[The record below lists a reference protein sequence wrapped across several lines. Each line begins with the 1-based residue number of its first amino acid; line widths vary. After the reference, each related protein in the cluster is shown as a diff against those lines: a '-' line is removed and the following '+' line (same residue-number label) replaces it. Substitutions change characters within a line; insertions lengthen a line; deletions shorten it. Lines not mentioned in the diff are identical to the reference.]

1 MTRTVD
7 RKLTVWMAGY
17 YDDFMG
23 ARTVPDDL
31 NTPSSTYEKHKSHQG
46 NPINGWANLN
56 PRYAYA
62 MVERAQLTNNALTA
76 ANGGKFNTGLNE
88 WLGYDQNRR
97 GGGNKYEGLAIPQYP
112 DSLTNANRQRYDAAA
127 TSDSHEGYLRFTYAH
142 DTSGTY
148 YAATGS
154 TDSTFGRDTMNY
166 PAKTNSGDIDNSAG
180 LPTTA
185 STPTTMVR
193 THTAGT
199 YAGMKVYTSGGTNG
213 QGFSYSRLDAVGEF
227 MYPIES
233 PSGQPFLVQEI
244 YHNSSTYKPMLA
256 YDGSLNSKG
265 DNDIFT
271 IRIAPL
277 ELATTTT
284 PYLKLRV
291 GCEGTAWTSTSGGD
305 TSYSAAAV
313 ELEIGPS
320 DFIQNTVTTAS
331 WSALLT
337 YNAPSMSDV
346 WIDYDFV
353 FDYNAGTY
361 DLYKNGTKIVTAGL
375 IGNKAD
381 GNQFEAADMYGW
393 ELQAKGAQ
401 KKIAVLIDRVGM
413 IRPLNDHPSGADM
426 PPAVKMSYQSGS
438 NSTSTLSIDVIDDDQ
453 QLALMPM
460 FNQNSYADWS
470 LLLFRNACDRPIW
483 RGTVT
488 GMNYKMDAVGRTPTI
503 SIQASDLFSNLDRQL
518 PTWEMGTSDEGTQT
532 TQIAYNRSESQ
543 RKLDVYYM
551 GATRNQRANA
561 TLGFNEV
568 VDGSGTFT
576 KHLDSRMRN
585 RTAHPIQLYNDEDTI
600 GPNDAYDDWDD
611 AITAGHATSDA
622 QYRSLHSRWMQ
633 DLPKS
638 AWFNYMF
645 ARIKPTD
652 HSMQLASNFTVGDT
666 TMTVQGIHE
675 VFDTSSIFGLEFR
688 GTDGF
693 VDSGIATGA
702 SVANSANI
710 LKLETKYVAK
720 YTKTT
725 LGPLTAVTNPEGGYY
740 YFVVHIPKSGIS
752 NAYSENFK
760 LTSTRFPNL
769 NGRYC
774 ATNVTSSTVNG
785 TACWKFELATKETR
799 SLAGGTYTTR
809 VRFKEYVTPSLRSS
823 ARTTESSIIPG
834 AFSRK
839 TVSVR
844 TAGVTLYDDIM
855 APSGVPDGGPAVNG
869 TKKVLGATQ
878 VGTMQYGNTTIT
890 LPATNFFQQNHLTG
904 SGADRLVHVRE
915 LDDDFKHIWVL
926 WADTRNDGTANADG
940 GYRKQEYGLLA
951 PYAGNYEL
959 TLSYAEEDISNAQ
972 ERQVF
977 TDLAIGEDVNF
988 WEMGATDPIT
998 GNAWS
1003 AVSGGSNSESAS
1015 KYHNWEDKAGAFVIV
1030 DGSRFFNLNTQS
1042 NGGQAGQT
1050 SGGRK
1055 EIGDYLVETEGFPVL
1070 IDNYW
1075 DRATTSP
1082 YNLDD
1087 SASWNANYKHLH
1099 SKNSALITGI
1109 QVGDGVV
1116 YLEDPSIVPIPSGI
1130 GAGVAGVVGQIIS
1143 NDKKKIWHLNI
1154 ISDEQTTFSN
1164 EAHGSNEGMYAQL
1177 NSGFSSE
1184 VNSAGQMLITF
1195 HGNAGDMRNYK
1206 TLRTGQTI
1214 TIQAHSASAATL
1226 NSGGSYSGD
1235 YTIVKHGTVTTT
1247 APVSASSIPYIVIDL
1262 EDATDYVNSA
1272 GWIDIKIPN
1281 GFFVDTVTFLGNP
1294 SDFTGA
1300 VGEWNGS
1307 GYGGGLYGTQND
1319 AEFLTQHKGR
1329 TNSEV
1334 TIDITDSDAQNT
1346 YPDARVH
1353 FGLANVFPMRLL
1365 MEINGFVK
1373 NKGSLTFFDH
1383 DKFRVS
1389 WMDCLTETWLKQ
1401 TKLHGMWDINTIPLS
1416 ESMSTSYRSA
1426 AEPGQAGDFTTMT
1439 ETGGTVTATTY
1450 AANHFLMIGDQ
1461 ITIKSSDK
1469 LNVSD
1474 SEVTVTITAT
1484 PFINQIQFVYSDFNA
1499 SGTTLGSYRAANRL
1513 DSYGSVNDCRNTSI
1527 ANIFSTTESSSGIG
1541 EDYSV
1546 RSSFSWLAGRDS
1558 TPSYRPTYGSGFAF
1572 NHNNLR
1578 TSALSTQSQDQI
1590 TNVRV
1595 FYGGSATFVD
1605 YPAPSLN
1612 STPRW
1617 EIISMPE
1624 VTSQTEALA
1633 VAKAE
1638 YEKLKSAPLSVT
1650 AEVTRFTDG
1659 HNFYGDKGVMLD
1671 DARYGYIADVSR
1683 TVTES
1688 SYSSTLGYAWTSLH
1702 GGNLFP
1708 GRINALDGSET
1719 GADTPNDSAGS
1730 DTYDDYYGFYG
1741 ANSVSYAVQ
1750 VVHIPKGMPKTAD
1763 RTPVGLKTLGDG
1775 KLRVFVDLAD
1785 QGSHAQES
1793 TQRFV
1798 VYLADYDFG
1807 ISGAGMPNN
1816 SMLTTTLATDGYT
1829 ACEIDG
1835 NGFYEIAIPSSY
1847 WPDQIGSERI
1857 VISVNYDYLIALRRN
1872 RCGSSNL
1879 GYSSGDITGVT
1890 TWSTTNDDS
1899 IFPLGCR
1906 KFGDDSGT
1914 QYNLQSPYWT
1924 RLAEWFAPRLHITDD
1939 INFVPSTTVDYT
1951 DANFAMTNEPLV
1963 IKNIGWSIDGRN
1975 TERVQLT
1982 LERDVSRAAKDFASY
1997 IIPPTSKGGT
2007 SRRQPGTH
2015 VSAGSQKPNQAHVM
2029 GNNPSD
2035 GAWANQVGFGDFNP
2049 GLVLGDNLVPIN
2061 RTSTFTPD
2069 QASLSDNHS
2078 FLTGSNQ
2085 LSNGIN
2091 NRMKG
2096 VMNFN
2101 NDSVTGGDFA
2111 VLGQTKPSAKPH
2123 DTGGLD
2129 GLDSHIAPS
2138 SGDAVMSAD
2147 GMVFP
2152 GAADNTSPYSKF
2164 TVTTRV
2170 PARVTSKEISVSA
2183 RATMQA
2189 TTGDAVLF
2197 VTVECTDTGAID
2209 ERTVTVTSGNK
2220 KNIILFSGSLDGA
2233 DIGGNTLVVTIERAA
2248 NSGDDNAQYGSVILN
2263 NIQVSNDK
2271 SSVAGSSQSS
2281 SLSY

>member
-31 NTPSSTYEKHKSHQG
+31 NTPTATYYNYKSHQG

-62 MVERAQLTNNALTA
+62 MVERAQLANNALTTEE
-76 ANGGKFNTGLNE
+76 GGKFNSGLNE

-97 GGGNKYEGLAIPQYP
+97 SGGNKYEGLAIPQYP
-112 DSLTNANRQRYDAAA
+112 DSLTNANRQRYNAA
-127 TSDSHEGYLRFTYAH
+127 TTTDSHEGYLRFTYAH
-142 DTSGTY
+142 DTSCTY

-166 PAKTNSGDIDNSAG
+166 PAKNNSGALDNSAG

-199 YAGMKVYTSGGTNG
+199 YAGIKTHTSTTGVSG
-213 QGFSYSRLDAVGEF
+213 YL
-227 MYPIES
+227 YPIES

-256 YDGSLNSKG
+256 YNGTLNSKG

-291 GCEGTAWTSTSGGD
+291 GCEGTAWTSTSSGD

-313 ELEIGPS
+313 ELEIAPA
-320 DFIQNTVTTAS
+320 DFIQNTVTTVTTGNLGA
-331 WSALLT
+331 
-337 YNAPSMSDV
+337 YVQPSMSDV

-353 FDYNAGTY
+353 FDYTNGTY
-361 DLYKNGTKIVTAGL
+361 DLYKNGTKIVTAGA

-413 IRPLNDHPSGADM
+413 IRPLNDHPSGVDM

-438 NSTSTLSIDVIDDDQ
+438 NSVSTLNIDVIDDDQ
-453 QLALMPM
+453 QLTLMPM
-460 FNQNSYADWS
+460 FNQNSYANWS

-483 RGTVT
+483 RGSVT
-488 GMNYKMDAVGRTPTI
+488 GMNYKLDATNRTPTI
-503 SIQASDLFSNLDRQL
+503 SIQASDYFSNLDRQL

-532 TQIAYNRSESQ
+532 SQIAYNRSESQ

-585 RTAHPIQLYNDEDTI
+585 RTSHAIQVYNDEDTI

-622 QYRSLHSRWMQ
+622 QHRSLHSRWMQ

-666 TMTVQGIHE
+666 SMVVQGIHE

-688 GTDGF
+688 ATDGF

-702 SVANSANI
+702 SVASSANI

-720 YTKTT
+720 YFRTSQGST
-725 LGPLTAVTNPEGGYY
+725 LIPVTNPEGGYY
-740 YFVVHIPKSGIS
+740 YFVAHIPKTGIA
-752 NAYSENFK
+752 NAYAENFRLK
-760 LTSTRFPNL
+760 STRFPNL

-774 ATNVTSSTVNG
+774 AVNVTSSTVSG
-785 TACWKFELATKETR
+785 IACWKFELGTKEQR
-799 SLAGGTYTTR
+799 SLANGTTTYTAR
-809 VRFKEYVTPSLRSS
+809 VRFKEYVAPSVRTS
-823 ARTTESSIIPG
+823 ARTTESSIVTG

-839 TVSVR
+839 TLSQR
-844 TAGVTLYDDIM
+844 RIGFSFYDDVMGQTGI
-855 APSGVPDGGPAVNG
+855 PDGGIAVNG
-869 TKKVLGATQ
+869 TKKQTIAGVYPG
-878 VGTMQYGNTTIT
+878 VMQYGNTTIT

-904 SGADRLVHVRE
+904 TLADRLVHIRE
-915 LDDDFKHIWVL
+915 LDNDFKHVWIL
-926 WADTRNDGTANADG
+926 WADARNDGTANADA

-959 TLSYAEEDISNAQ
+959 SLSYADENISNSQ
-972 ERQVF
+972 ERQIF

-988 WEMGATDPIT
+988 WEMGNTDPIT

-1003 AVSGGSNSESAS
+1003 AVSGGSNSESNS

-1075 DRATTSP
+1075 DRASTSP
-1082 YNLDD
+1082 YNLDE
-1087 SASWNANYKHLH
+1087 SASWNANYKSLH
-1099 SKNSALITGI
+1099 SKNSGLLTDI
-1109 QVGDGVV
+1109 QVGDGIV
-1116 YLEDPSIVPIPSGI
+1116 YLDDPSIVAVTTGI
-1130 GAGVAGVVGQIIS
+1130 GTGTAGVVGQIIS
-1143 NDKKKIWHLNI
+1143 NEKKKIWHLNVV
-1154 ISDEQTTFSN
+1154 SDELQSFTDYAHASN
-1164 EAHGSNEGMYAQL
+1164 NGFFAQ
-1177 NSGFSSE
+1177 
-1184 VNSAGQMLITF
+1184 VNSDFTSTGEVTATGQMMIKVQNILPYD
-1195 HGNAGDMRNYK
+1195 DMRYFA

-1214 TIQAHSASAATL
+1214 EIEARTAAPPTMSSGASFD
-1226 NSGGSYSGD
+1226 GE
-1235 YTIVKHGTVTTT
+1235 YTIIKHGTISSSSPIAGTYSYFVINLEDSTDAVTT
-1247 APVSASSIPYIVIDL
+1247 
-1262 EDATDYVNSA
+1262 A
-1272 GWIDIKIPN
+1272 GAINIKIPN
-1281 GFFVDTVTFLGNP
+1281 GFRVEALSFLGNP
-1294 SDFTGA
+1294 NEFGGA
-1300 VGEWNGS
+1300 SGEWDGS
-1307 GYGGGLYGTQND
+1307 GYGGANS
-1319 AEFLTQHKGR
+1319 AETLMQAKGR
-1329 TNSEV
+1329 VFSEV
-1334 TIDITDSDAQNT
+1334 TIDTTQSDAQNT

-1353 FGLANVFPMRLL
+1353 FGLANIFPMRLL

-1401 TKLHGMWDINTIPLS
+1401 TKLYGMWDINTIPVS
-1416 ESMSTSYRSA
+1416 ENMSTNPQSA
-1426 AEPGQAGDFTTMT
+1426 SLPGQAGDFKTMT
-1439 ETGGTVTATTY
+1439 ESSGTVTAETY
-1450 AANHFLMIGDQ
+1450 ASNHHLVIGQQ
-1461 ITIKSSDK
+1461 ITIKSSAK
-1469 LNVSD
+1469 LNVAN

-1484 PFINQIQFVYSDFNA
+1484 PAIDSIQFAFSGFNA
-1499 SGTTLGSYRAANRL
+1499 SGSTLGSYRAVNRL
-1513 DSYGSVNDCRNTSI
+1513 DSYGSINDCRNTTI
-1527 ANIFSTTESSSGIG
+1527 ANIFSTTEASSGIG

-1546 RSSFSWLAGRDS
+1546 RSSFSWLMGRDS
-1558 TPSYRPTYGSGFAF
+1558 MPSYRPTYGSGFVF
-1572 NHNNLR
+1572 NSNNLR
-1578 TSALSTQSQDQI
+1578 TSSLSTQSSDQI

-1595 FYGGSATFVD
+1595 FYGGSSTFVD
-1605 YPAPSLN
+1605 YPTVSLD
-1612 STPRW
+1612 SSPRW
-1617 EIISMPE
+1617 EIINMPDI
-1624 VTSQTEALA
+1624 TSQSEALA

-1638 YEKLKSAPLSVT
+1638 YEKLKSAPLSIT
-1650 AEVTRFTDG
+1650 AEVTRFSDA

-1688 SYSSTLGYAWTSLH
+1688 THSATLGYAWTGLH

-1708 GRINALDGSET
+1708 GRVNALDGSET
-1719 GADTPNDSAGS
+1719 GADTPNASAGT

-1741 ANSVSYAVQ
+1741 ANSISYAVQ
-1750 VVHIPKGMPKTAD
+1750 VVHIPKGMPKTAN
-1763 RTPVGLKTLGDG
+1763 RSPASNNTLGDG

-1785 QGSHAQES
+1785 QGAHAQES

-1798 VYLADYDFG
+1798 VYLADYDFNVSFG
-1807 ISGAGMPNN
+1807 VAPNGAIFTP
-1816 SMLTTTLATDGYT
+1816 TLATDGST
-1829 ACEIDG
+1829 SCEIDG
-1835 NGFYEIAIPSSY
+1835 NGFYEIAIPISY
-1847 WPDQIGSERI
+1847 WPDQTGSEMI
-1857 VISVNYDYLIALRRN
+1857 TISVNYDYLLALRRN

-1890 TWSTTNDDS
+1890 TWGTTNDDS

-1906 KFGDDSGT
+1906 KFGKGGT
-1914 QYNLQSPYWT
+1914 TYNLENAYWT

-1939 INFVPSTTVDYT
+1939 INFIPSTTVSYT
-1951 DANFAMTNEPLV
+1951 DTNFAMTNEPLV
-1963 IKNIGWSIDGRN
+1963 VKRIGWSIDGRN
-1975 TERVQLT
+1975 VEKVTFT

-1997 IIPPTSKGGT
+1997 IIPTTSKGGV

-2015 VSAGSQKPNQAHVM
+2015 TSAGSQKSSQAYTKQS
-2029 GNNPSD
+2029 NSPSD
-2035 GAWANQVGFGDFNP
+2035 GAWANQVGFGDTQP
-2049 GLVLGDNLVPIN
+2049 GLVLGDSLVPIN
-2061 RTSTFTPD
+2061 RTSSFIPD
-2069 QASLSDNHS
+2069 QTTQSENRSVLA
-2078 FLTGSNQ
+2078 GSNQ

-2091 NRMKG
+2091 NRLKG

-2101 NDSVTGGDFA
+2101 NDSVTGGAFG
-2111 VLGQTKPSAKPH
+2111 VLGQTKPSAKPR
-2123 DTGGLD
+2123 DTAGLD

-2138 SGDAVMSAD
+2138 SGDAIMSSD

-2152 GAADNTSPYSKF
+2152 GAVDNSSPHSKF
-2164 TVTTRV
+2164 TINSRV
-2170 PARVTSKEISVSA
+2170 PDRVTSKEVSVTA
-2183 RATMQA
+2183 RATMKA
-2189 TTGDAVLF
+2189 TTGDSILY
-2197 VTVECTDTGAID
+2197 VTVECPNTGAFD
-2209 ERTVTVTSGNK
+2209 ERTVTLTSGDD
-2220 KNIILFSGSLDGA
+2220 KNVILFSGSLDGA
-2233 DIGGNTLVVTIERAA
+2233 EVGGNTLIVTLERTAGTD
-2248 NSGDDNAQYGSVILN
+2248 GDTAQYGSVVLN
-2263 NIQVSNDK
+2263 NIQVSSDK
-2271 SSVAGSSQSS
+2271 SSVAGSSQSG